1 MTSDIQLGQ
10 GYAKRDRDLLDAGL
24 AQALAVFLL
33 GVGRL
38 ADPEAARHVSLSQ
51 TDMFPGVES
60 RVMDSEVIAAMARW
74 PDVPDVYGWLSLS
87 PQGAWRLHPRGRGW
101 VVDGGGIS
109 GTDHVDDPG
118 EAITNPRILEFIGR
132 NYAADA
138 QGRWYFQN
146 GPQRVYVRLDGAPW
160 ILRTDRDAERGLVLR
175 THTGQI
181 YGPVLRWWLDEDG
194 HLYAQADAGA
204 GLVAGRD
211 VGEVIDALHTPDGR
225 ALTALL
231 EADIQAVPALQFG
244 GTEPSPDDGRTAD
257 AAGKS
262 PATTASLDR
271 IPPGRLEATLG
282 FVRRPLP

>member
-1 MTSDIQLGQ
+1 
-10 GYAKRDRDLLDAGL
+10 
-24 AQALAVFLL
+24 
-33 GVGRL
+33 
-38 ADPEAARHVSLSQ
+38 
-51 TDMFPGVES
+51 
-60 RVMDSEVIAAMARW
+60 MDSEVIAAMARW

-87 PQGAWRLHPRGRGW
+87 SQGAWRLHPRGHGW
-101 VVDGGGIS
+101 VVDRAGAS
-109 GTDHVDDPG
+109 GAADAAASANDASGADDVSLDPG